1 MIQFLRSLQIISE
14 SELEKLKD
22 ITKNKILQKNDYLI
36 QEGNIC
42 NEIVLIKTGILRSF
56 YRNSE
61 GNEITK
67 CIAFE
72 NELACAYSSFITQ
85 QPTFENIQA
94 ICNTEVIVLNRKDL
108 YNLYENSQEWQ
119 KLGRLLTE
127 LEYIQLENR
136 TVSFQKQTA
145 QERYDT
151 LINNHSKYLKYIPLK
166 YLSSYL
172 GITSRHLSRLRKTN

>member
-1 MIQFLRSLQIISE
+1 MIQFLRSLQIISD
-14 SELEKLKD
+14 SELEKLSG
-22 ITKNKILQKNDYLI
+22 ITKNKILKKNDYLI

-56 YRNSE
+56 HRNSE

-72 NELACAYSSFITQ
+72 NELASAYSSFITQ

-94 ICNTEVIVLNRKDL
+94 ICTTEVIVLNRKDL
-108 YNLYENSQEWQ
+108 HNLYENSQEWQ

-136 TVSFQKQTA
+136 TVSFQKQSA
-145 QERYDT
+145 QERYNT

>member
-1 MIQFLRSLQIISE
+1 MIQFLKSLQIISD
-14 SELEKLKD
+14 SELEKLNGL
-22 ITKNKILQKNDYLI
+22 TKSRILKKNDFLI

-72 NELACAYSSFITQ
+72 NELASAYSSFITQ

-94 ICNTEVIVLNRKDL
+94 ICNTEVIVLKRKDI
-108 YNLYENSQEWQ
+108 YNLYENSLEWQ

-145 QERYDT
+145 KERYDT

-172 GITSRHLSRLRKTN
+172 GITSRHLSRLRKAN